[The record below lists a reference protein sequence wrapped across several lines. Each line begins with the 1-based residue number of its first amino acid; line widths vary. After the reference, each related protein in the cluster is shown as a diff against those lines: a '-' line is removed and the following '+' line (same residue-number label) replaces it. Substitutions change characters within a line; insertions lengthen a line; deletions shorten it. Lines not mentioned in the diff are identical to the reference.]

1 MNDDLVIEQKSNTLP
16 RLNVFQRIAGA
27 IFSPERL
34 MNDLEQKPRVL
45 LGIILHV
52 LAPVILMYGTFPM
65 FKEYLRTT
73 MEMTA
78 ANTAQQMTPELLDQV
93 VNISAIS
100 TPIMGG
106 IMAGG
111 MFLIQALV
119 IWLVTKIFKGQ
130 ASYKQILSVLGYSS
144 VISVLGTIVT
154 VAVIYIT
161 GTYTDVTYTSLA
173 SLLPEIKGSF
183 IYGVAKVVE
192 VFYIWQLVVN
202 AIGIAIVSKI
212 DKKKAYL
219 IMVLVLIVYAVFTG
233 YSEIKAAA
241 LLK

>member
-1 MNDDLVIEQKSNTLP
+1 MNDDLVIEQQSNTLP
-16 RLNVFQRIAGA
+16 RLNVFQRVAGA

-45 LGIILHV
+45 LGIILNV
-52 LAPVILMYGTFPM
+52 LTPAILMYGTFPM

-130 ASYKQILSVLGYSS
+130 ASYKQILSVMGYSS

-202 AIGIAIVSKI
+202 AIGIAIVSKM

>member
-1 MNDDLVIEQKSNTLP
+1 
-16 RLNVFQRIAGA
+16 
-27 IFSPERL
+27 
-34 MNDLEQKPRVL
+34 
-45 LGIILHV
+45 
-52 LAPVILMYGTFPM
+52 
-65 FKEYLRTT
+65 
-73 MEMTA
+73 
-78 ANTAQQMTPELLDQV
+78 
-93 VNISAIS
+93 
-100 TPIMGG
+100 
-106 IMAGG
+106 

-202 AIGIAIVSKI
+202 AIGIAIVSKM